1 MAEPLKPLMEP
12 CSACGGN
19 GSIPHQKRKMENGED
34 DPADFKLYDLCD
46 KCGGSGAVPLDKKRI
61 KEPGNIADIGG

>member
-1 MAEPLKPLMEP
+1 MAAPLMEP

-19 GSIPHQKRKMENGED
+19 GSTPHQKRKMENGED

-61 KEPGNIADIGG
+61 KEPGNIADISG